1 MLKTYE
7 VAIEDGQVK
16 WLDDKPNIKS
26 GRAIITILEEELFT
40 FNPTIRPYALCAGE
54 FRVPDDFD
62 SPLPEDILQD
72 FENPL

>member
-7 VAIEDGQVK
+7 VAIKDGQVK

-40 FNPTIRPYALCAGE
+40 FNPTIRPYALCVGE
-54 FRVPDDFD
+54 FRVSDDFD